1 MREHRYSAELKW
13 TGNTG
18 SGTSAYSD
26 YDRTFVIETG
36 NLKVQPILGSSDPA
50 FRGDSKRYNPEEML
64 LHSVSSCHMLWYLH
78 LCADN
83 GVVITSYSDAPTG
96 KMTEDEKSGVG
107 QFTKIELNPIIKITN
122 EEMMEKAKTLHTKAH
137 RMCFVANSLNFP
149 VSIKPIITV
158 G

>member
-1 MREHRYSAELKW
+1 MRKHSYSAELKW

-18 SGTSAYSD
+18 TGTSAYTE

-36 NLKVQPILGSSDPA
+36 DLKVQPILGSADPA
-50 FRGDSKRYNPEEML
+50 FRGDKKRYNPEEML

-83 GVVITSYSDAPTG
+83 GVVVTSYSDAPTG
-96 KMTEDEKSGVG
+96 EMTEDEKTGVG
-107 QFTKIELNPIIKITN
+107 QFTKITLNPVIKVADET
-122 EEMMEKAKTLHTKAH
+122 MVEKANKLHSKAH

-149 VSIKPIITV
+149 VQLKPSITA